1 MLKQSVNRNSCNTVI
16 ELALKVPKVQVLA
29 IGPES
34 CLRLLF
40 FRASRRG
47 LLDRLYMLPIKTID
61 LVTNKHLE
69 ALKDGLEEIIND
81 PKRNTQ
87 AIIVYIACVDI
98 VIGTDFRSVT
108 QPIEE
113 KYQIP
118 IRVFAR
124 GPLSKRN
131 MPPRDRLHNIFAD
144 IEDCLSNEN
153 Q

>member
-1 MLKQSVNRNSCNTVI
+1 MLKQSVNRDICNTMI
-16 ELALKVPKVQVLA
+16 ELALKNPKVQVLA

-40 FRASRRG
+40 FRASRRK
-47 LLDRLYMLPIKTID
+47 LLDRLYMLPTETID

-69 ALKDGLEEIIND
+69 KLKDGLEEIIND
-81 PKRNTQ
+81 PRCNAQ

-98 VIGTDFRSVT
+98 VIGTDFRSIT
-108 QPIEE
+108 QFIEK
-113 KYQIP
+113 KYKIP

-131 MPPRDRLHNIFAD
+131 MSPRDRLNNIFAD
-144 IEDCLSNEN
+144 IENCLSNKG